1 MHKRSHPTRNA
12 CRIALLLGLTAGL
25 LAGPARAADTGN
37 GSKNFRVPNSVPNY
51 FSNEAGP
58 MMGPAAETRRGELY
72 SNQTAQVPQAAPAV
86 VAAAPV
92 RARQHIAMAEPRGRA
107 IRGGRAERV
116 VAHHV
121 AVHGR
126 SVTRV
131 VAHGSSRAHSTH
143 VAARTRAVSK
153 TTRVSSTH
161 RRARG

>member
-1 MHKRSHPTRNA
+1 MHKRPRPTWNA
-12 CRIALLLGLTAGL
+12 SRIALLVGLAAAL
-25 LAGPARAADTGN
+25 VAGPALAADTGN

-58 MMGPAAETRRGELY
+58 MMGPAAETRRGEIY
-72 SNQTAQVPQAAPAV
+72 ANQTAQVPQAAPAV
-86 VAAAPV
+86 AAAPP
-92 RARQHIAMAEPRGRA
+92 RARQHVAMAEPRGQA
-107 IRGGRAERV
+107 IRGRRGASV

-143 VAARTRAVSK
+143 VAAKTRAVSK
-153 TTRVSSTH
+153 TTRVSSSH